1 MFEVDSPTW
10 IAVVVASVYLLQS
23 ATKDLPLC
31 RWLSPFSL
39 GWIIAGL
46 MLIYPFVLKG
56 SWMAMGAGYLL
67 MGVLI
72 INTLVLSLVSKMPSQ
87 MISYK
92 SEGLEKVGLMF
103 TGFICAGLVVL
114 FKHCLLSIGQLL
126 TAKHLHQ
133 DRVLTTWSNRS
144 FT

>member
-1 MFEVDSPTW
+1 MFESDSPTW
-10 IAVVVASVYLLQS
+10 IAVVVTSVYLLQD

-39 GWIIAGL
+39 GWIIAAL
-46 MLIYPFVLKG
+46 MVIYPFVLKG

-72 INTLVLSLVSKMPSQ
+72 VNTLILSLGSKMPSRI
-87 MISYK
+87 ISYK

-103 TGFICAGLVVL
+103 TGFICAGLVVV
-114 FKHCLLSIGQLL
+114 FKHGLMSVGQLL
-126 TAKHLHQ
+126 TVKHPRQ
-133 DRVLTTWSNRS
+133 DRGLTIWSNV
-144 FT
+144 